1 MSHIVSQELFEHP
14 HVSSVAVCGLAD
26 AEYGQVVGA
35 VVVLKP
41 GAPAGLAPA
50 DITAFAKTKVAS
62 YSVPRRVIFVE
73 ELPVNAMGKVRR
85 FTYFE

>member
-41 GAPAGLAPA
+41 GASAGLAPA
-50 DITAFAKTKVAS
+50 DITAFVKTKVAS
-62 YSVPRRVIFVE
+62 YALPRRVVFVE

-85 FTYFE
+85 FTHFE